1 VENPKRASKS
11 WWEEYLHVIP
21 ENQVLVGNH
30 QSKSGQ
36 FPRAASPVMMGRG
49 CLCAT
54 LDCRET
60 TSTTH
65 RELRELTRVS
75 KNWRKE
81 LFFVFSMYLQSPLV
95 QISATP
101 HSRTSIAVWW
111 RTSASCLARLR
122 ECPMPTVAR
131 RPTPPLPSQA
141 PAPAPAAETTRA
153 TVRLWWPFVLNF
165 FFFPFVLCNPKP

>member
-1 VENPKRASKS
+1 MSVCN
-11 WWEEYLHVIP
+11 
-21 ENQVLVGNH
+21 
-30 QSKSGQ
+30 SG
-36 FPRAASPVMMGRG
+36 
-49 CLCAT
+49 CT

-60 TSTTH
+60 TSATH
-65 RELRELTRVS
+65 QELRELIRIS

-81 LFFVFSMYLQSPLV
+81 CFFVFSMYLQSPLV

-141 PAPAPAAETTRA
+141 PAAAETTRA
-153 TVRLWWPFVLNF
+153 TLLLWWPFVLNF
-165 FFFPFVLCNPKP
+165 FLFFPFLLCNPKP

>member
-1 VENPKRASKS
+1 
-11 WWEEYLHVIP
+11 
-21 ENQVLVGNH
+21 
-30 QSKSGQ
+30 
-36 FPRAASPVMMGRG
+36 MGRISACDSWKSSSCWKSSIQKWAIPKSCFTSPDGKGMSVCNSG
-49 CLCAT
+49 CT

-60 TSTTH
+60 TSTKH
-65 RELRELTRVS
+65 QELRELIRIS

-81 LFFVFSMYLQSPLV
+81 CFFVFSMYLQSPLV

-141 PAPAPAAETTRA
+141 PAPAPAPETTRA